1 MELACGPCMDATSK
15 SLTLSLVNDAKPPPR
30 EGINGR
36 ALTTGMN
43 VPGGTN
49 NMTVGLCINACQA
62 AGYVLSGVEDAGE
75 CCRPSRRTSSHER
88 N

>member
-1 MELACGPCMDATSK
+1 MDATSK
-15 SLTLSLVNDAKPPPR
+15 SIILSLINDAKPQSR

-43 VPGGTN
+43 VPGGAN

-75 CCRPSRRTSSHER
+75 CCRSSCYAPSDES